1 MNITMQEDME
11 SLYQWFP
18 LVVAFIFCVGI
29 AVGLHIAHIVRKG
42 KVK

>member
-11 SLYQWFP
+11 SLYQGFP
-18 LVVAFIFCVGI
+18 GVGACIVGGGI
-29 AVGLHIAHIVRKG
+29 AGGLQMAHIVRKG